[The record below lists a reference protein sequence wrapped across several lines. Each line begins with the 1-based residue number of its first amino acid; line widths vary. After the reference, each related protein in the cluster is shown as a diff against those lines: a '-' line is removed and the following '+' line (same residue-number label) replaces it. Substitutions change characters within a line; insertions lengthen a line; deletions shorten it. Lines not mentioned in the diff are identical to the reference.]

1 VRRDPRG
8 DAMEEEMDK
17 LNDRQESALIDLG
30 AVEVET
36 KGAVGLIEDTAGL
49 EQPFMGLTDD

>member
-1 VRRDPRG
+1 
-8 DAMEEEMDK
+8 MEEEMDK